1 MFSLNALSNAKSNH
15 LLTAPVDP
23 IPRITCNTVEA
34 FSRRSR
40 LKKKFVLIRHVTD
53 FLHGHG
59 AANLTRPA
67 PLVSLCREH
76 GASSNLRSFVE
87 RGLVFVESLPW
98 FGITRSYE
106 IKNRICYLL
115 LELTVKNVR
124 TIWERKNSGTFH
136 RSHKISARTCIFPQ
150 DTVWSHSVLVI
161 CSSRCSEF
169 LRFVEIGAVKGKVS
183 VGKQTKFLKPTYT
196 TFGWYSILKISM
208 WCCWTLVSF
217 MKISLGKDIIFL
229 GE

>member
-1 MFSLNALSNAKSNH
+1 MLSLNALSNARSNH
-15 LLTAPVDP
+15 SLTAPVDP
-23 IPRITCNTVEA
+23 IPRITCNTAEA

-40 LKKKFVLIRHVTD
+40 LKKIVLIRQVTD

-67 PLVSLCREH
+67 RLVSLCREH

-87 RGLVFVESLPW
+87 RDLVFFESLPW

-106 IKNRICYLL
+106 IKNKICYLL
-115 LELTVKNVR
+115 LELTVKNLR
-124 TIWERKNSGTFH
+124 IWDRKYSGTFH
-136 RSHKISARTCIFPQ
+136 RSHENSARTCISLL
-150 DTVWSHSVLVI
+150 DTVWLNSVLVV

-169 LRFVEIGAVKGKVS
+169 LSFVEIGAVKGNVF
-183 VGKQTKFLKPTYT
+183 VGKQTKFLNPTYT
-196 TFGWYSILKISM
+196 TFVWYSKLKISM
-208 WCCWTLVSF
+208 WCCWTLVSLI
-217 MKISLGKDIIFL
+217 KIDIGKEIIFL